1 MLITKHPL
9 SVEVYIGIKYAAVA
23 VYSVI
28 LVIFNMNTKGIW
40 LYGLAGSGKSYGSNI
55 ISNSVSN
62 SFIIDGDNVRAKIST
77 DLGYTVEDR
86 LIQIQRIYGIAMLAM
101 DNDQF
106 PVISSVYMTANLAE
120 KCQKIGI
127 KVIHIVRDKNTLKK
141 IRKIYTAEENVVGKD
156 IDLEKIDTLVIKNFG
171 DQSFS
176 KELLLH
182 VD

>member
-1 MLITKHPL
+1 
-9 SVEVYIGIKYAAVA
+9 
-23 VYSVI
+23 
-28 LVIFNMNTKGIW
+28 MNTKGIW
-40 LYGLAGSGKSYGSNI
+40 LYGLAGSGKSYGSNV

-106 PVISSVYMTANLAE
+106 PIISSVYMTENLAE
-120 KCQKIGI
+120 KCQEVAI
-127 KVIHIVRDKNTLKK
+127 KVIRIERDKDELKK
-141 IRKIYTAEENVVGKD
+141 IRKIYTVDDNVVGKD
-156 IDLEKIDTLVIKNFG
+156 IDLQKVDTLVINNFG
-171 DQSFS
+171 DQSFA
-176 KELLLH
+176 KELLLN